1 MGIIT
6 SIKIGI
12 LLAVLA
18 VCAGGYYYVKNLQT
32 QLDTAKAEIV
42 GLNTA
47 IQINEET
54 VKSLQIDNKKLQVEN
69 KKLNEKFAEIRAQNQ
84 VLAKKIERHDMGLLG
99 AAKPKL
105 VDKIIDNA
113 SNKAGRCFEL
123 LSGAELTEKEKNA
136 TTGKKFN
143 SECPW
148 LFDDLNVAQ

>member
-1 MGIIT
+1 MGIFT

-12 LLAVLA
+12 LIAVLA
-18 VCAGGYYYVKNLQT
+18 LCAGGYYYVKNLQT
-32 QLDTAKAEIV
+32 RLDTAKAEIV

-69 KKLNEKFAEIRAQNQ
+69 RKLNEEFAAIRSQNK
-84 VLAKKIERHDMGLLG
+84 VLAKKLERHDIGLLG

-105 VDKIIDNA
+105 VEKIIDNA
-113 SNKAGRCFEL
+113 SKKAGRCLEL

-148 LFDDLNVAQ
+148 LFDDLNVAD